1 MCKGNALCMRI
12 QVVGFGNVGK
22 SLIGLI
28 DEKKEILKSLGVS
41 LKVVSISDSTG
52 TAREKRG
59 LVLGDVLR
67 RKEDGWKGFK
77 PYYEGYSA
85 LSAIRDLAAD
95 VVVELTPSTSSGE
108 PGLSHIKAALG
119 RRKSVVTA
127 NKGPLVVAYE
137 DLMNLAKRKRV
148 RLLYEATVAAHL
160 PVFCMIESCF
170 RADQLVRVEGILN
183 GTTNFIIGQME
194 KGRDFQAC
202 LDHATKEGWA
212 ETNYLDDVDGIDA
225 ARKTVILANSYF
237 KRGAKLEDV
246 KIDGI
251 RNIGKMIEKARSQNK
266 RVKLICNILRKEAS
280 VQMSVSPR
288 LVALDDPF
296 AAVNGG
302 DMALKLFFKTSQQIF
317 VSAQFTGVKQTA
329 YAVLND
335 IIKMAFP
342 TQACRMV

>member
-1 MCKGNALCMRI
+1 MRI

-28 DEKKEILKSLGVS
+28 DEKKECLKSLGVS
-41 LKVVSISDSTG
+41 LKVVSVSDSRG
-52 TAREKRG
+52 TVREKRG
-59 LVLGDVLR
+59 LDLGDVLR

-77 PYYEGYSA
+77 PYVEGYSA
-85 LSAIRDLAAD
+85 LSAIRDLAAE

-108 PGLSHIKAALG
+108 PGLSHIQAALG
-119 RRKSVVTA
+119 RGKSVVTA

-137 DLMNLAKRKRV
+137 DLMNLAKRKQV
-148 RLLYEATVAAHL
+148 YLFYEATVAAHL

-183 GTTNFIIGQME
+183 GTTNFIIGEME
-194 KGRDFQAC
+194 KGI
-202 LDHATKEGWA
+202 DHAIREGWA
-212 ETNYLDDVDGIDA
+212 ETNYLDDVEGIDA
-225 ARKTVILANSYF
+225 ARKTVILAKSYF

-251 RNIGKMIEKARSQNK
+251 RNVGKMIEKAKSQNK
-266 RVKLICNILRKEAS
+266 RVKLICDISRKEAS

>member
-1 MCKGNALCMRI
+1 MRI

-28 DEKKEILKSLGVS
+28 DEKEEILKSLGVS
-41 LKVVSISDSTG
+41 LKVVSLSDSRG
-52 TAREKRG
+52 TARERRG
-59 LVLGDVLR
+59 LDLKDVLR

-77 PYYEGYSA
+77 PYFEGYSA

-95 VVVELTPSTSSGE
+95 VIVELTPSTPSGE

-119 RRKSVVTA
+119 HGKNVVTA
-127 NKGPLVVAYE
+127 NKGPLVVAFEY
-137 DLMNLAKRKRV
+137 LMNLAKKKRV

-160 PVFCMIESCF
+160 PVFCMVESCF

-183 GTTNFIIGQME
+183 GTTNFILGEME
-194 KGRDFQAC
+194 NGRDFQAS
-202 LDHATKEGWA
+202 LDHAIEEGWA
-212 ETNYLDDVDGIDA
+212 EKNYFDDVDGIDA

-246 KIDGI
+246 RIDGI
-251 RNIGKMIEKARSQNK
+251 RNAEKMIKEAKSQNK
-266 RVKLICNILRKEAS
+266 RVKLICDISWEETG
-280 VQMSVSPR
+280 VEMSVSPK
-288 LVALDDPF
+288 LVALSDPF
-296 AAVNGG
+296 AIVNGG
-302 DMALKLFFKTSQQIF
+302 DMAIKLFFKTSQQIF

-335 IIKMAFP
+335 IIKMASSA
-342 TQACRMV
+342 QACPTA